1 MQIESLQD
9 MYIAELQ
16 ELASVER
23 QMIECLGQVA
33 ARASN
38 PRLKSTLSKHCEQTK
53 VQGQRLNTILHKHS
67 ANPAGHIDQTMQAL
81 IYETERMLPM
91 LKDGELRDAG
101 LIGSLQRLKH
111 YEIAAYGTAAALA
124 RQLRLP
130 NDEKMLRESLDE
142 EKETDVSL
150 TALAES
156 EVNRDARAA

>member
-23 QMIECLGQVA
+23 QMAECLARVGE
-33 ARASN
+33 RASHPTLKN
-38 PRLKSTLSKHCEQTK
+38 ALLDYREETATQEKRLD
-53 VQGQRLNTILHKHS
+53 TILQKHR

-81 IYETERMLPM
+81 IYETERMVPM
-91 LKDGELRDAG
+91 LKSGELRDAG

-124 RQLRLP
+124 RQLKLP
-130 NDEKMLRESLDE
+130 DDEKILRACLDE
-142 EKETDVSL
+142 EKEADASL
-150 TALAES
+150 TVLAES
-156 EVNRDARAA
+156 EVNRDAKAA